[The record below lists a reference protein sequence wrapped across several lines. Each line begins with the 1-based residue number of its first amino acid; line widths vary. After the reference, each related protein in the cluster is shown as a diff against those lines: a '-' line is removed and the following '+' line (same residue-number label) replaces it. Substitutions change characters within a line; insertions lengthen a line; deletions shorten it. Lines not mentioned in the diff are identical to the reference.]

1 MKELN
6 QFELE
11 QISGGIAPA
20 IIVGYLALGGVG
32 FTGGIATG
40 VNRKNRGDKSAL

>member
-1 MKELN
+1 MQELKMH
-6 QFELE
+6 ELE

-20 IIVGYLALGGVG
+20 IIVGYIALGGVG

-40 VNRKNRGDKSAL
+40 MSRKNREG